1 METQQTTAV
10 QQLLQR
16 LVQMAHRQQLPQQ
29 ISKSVLFIS
38 VMRTRDI
45 QQLIWQVLMR
55 WQQTL
60 DYQMTR
66 LLRRRRSRRTR
77 KHMMQQWI
85 LQSRVVIL
93 FLQQVLDMRHTFYRQ
108 HRSIRTFSSVMQQVL
123 KRQVQDLQICTTTLM
138 QFMKH
143 VMYPVL
149 LQV

>member
-1 METQQTTAV
+1 
-10 QQLLQR
+10 
-16 LVQMAHRQQLPQQ
+16 MAHRQQLPQQ

-123 KRQVQDLQICTTTLM
+123 KRQVQDLQICTTTSML
-138 QFMKH
+138 FTKH